1 MAVPFEEIGLS
12 ISLGENRLNKL
23 PKGFEPEGL
32 AQDGAGCQFRWPVRM
47 LLGWSAAHQDDAPK
61 QTGPAANNRQEE
73 RISAHLRKANIEQH
87 KIKVRF
93 FEHLVRRVRIGDRND
108 LVLERL
114 ECPLQGR
121 SERGFIV
128 DNEDPVLLQEA
139 TWVNDV
145 R

>member
-1 MAVPFEEIGLS
+1 VAVPFEEIGLS

-23 PKGFEPEGL
+23 PQDFESKGL
-32 AQDGAGCQFRWPVRM
+32 AQDGTGCQFRWPVRM
-47 LLGWSAAHQDDAPK
+47 LRRWSAAHQDDAPK

-73 RISAHLRKANIEQH
+73 GISGHLRKANIEQH
-87 KIKVRF
+87 KIEVRF
-93 FEHLVRRVRIGDRND
+93 FQHPVRRVRIGHRDD
-108 LVLERL
+108 FVVERF

-121 SERGFIV
+121 SKRGFII

-139 TWVNDV
+139 TWVKGV